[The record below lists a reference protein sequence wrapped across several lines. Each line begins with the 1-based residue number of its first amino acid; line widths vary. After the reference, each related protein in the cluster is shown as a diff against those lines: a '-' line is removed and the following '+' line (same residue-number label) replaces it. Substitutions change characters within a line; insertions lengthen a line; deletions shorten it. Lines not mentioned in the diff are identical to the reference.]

1 MTKKYDVYALG
12 NALVD
17 TEIEVSDAF
26 LERMEVGK
34 GLMTLVDEARQ
45 AELIA
50 ALADEA
56 EPHKQTKIGRAHV

>member
-26 LERMEVGK
+26 LERMDVGK
-34 GLMTLVDEARQ
+34 A
-45 AELIA
+45 
-50 ALADEA
+50 
-56 EPHKQTKIGRAHV
+56 